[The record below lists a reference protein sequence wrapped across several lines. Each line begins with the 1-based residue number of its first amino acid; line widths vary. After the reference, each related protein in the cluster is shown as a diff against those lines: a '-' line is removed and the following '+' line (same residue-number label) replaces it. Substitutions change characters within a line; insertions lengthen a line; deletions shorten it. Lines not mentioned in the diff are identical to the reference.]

1 MNVNNEMKEKY
12 RGIAKKFVKE
22 THKDEEVI
30 EQIIDYTH
38 AYNSEEARRN
48 LIYKLQNNK
57 GVYLGEQK
65 NESSYARKVWWEL
78 VDISIVREVKEMKE
92 TKDLKDYKI
101 NFEELEKKENEELE
115 IIKFNEEEQLYV
127 SNMGKLFKNKNNVL
141 VEVPT
146 RINGKTNSIS
156 NNGTTINV
164 STIVYTTFKGKVEGV
179 NRYQFT
185 YKDGDSFNSKLSNL
199 ELSNATKKEKRF
211 YVTEKELEEKVQE
224 MIKKIINKN
233 GGDR

>member
-1 MNVNNEMKEKY
+1 MNENKEMKEKY

-22 THKDEEVI
+22 VHKNEEVI

-78 VDISIVREVKEMKE
+78 VDISIVREVKEMEE
-92 TKDLKDYKI
+92 TKDLKDNKI

-115 IIKFNEEEQLYV
+115 IIKYNEEEQLYV
-127 SNMGKLFKNKNNVL
+127 SNMGKIFRNKDNVL

-146 RINGKTNSIS
+146 RVNGKTYSIS

-185 YKDGDSFNSKLSNL
+185 YKDGDSFNNKLSNL
-199 ELSNATKKEKRF
+199 ELPSTIKKKKRF
-211 YVTEKELEEKVQE
+211 YVTEKELEE
-224 MIKKIINKN
+224 MIKEIINKN